1 MAGYGPGSPGG
12 SYSSYT
18 SANSITI
25 SDIQDAVSI
34 DPKLLEKIDKME
46 RNYETIMERLA
57 ILDDP
62 NPEQLEKFKQLKM
75 AYEKYKFLEEL
86 CGKDES

>member
-1 MAGYGPGSPGG
+1 MGGMGPGSPGG
-12 SYSSYT
+12 SYSSK
-18 SANSITI
+18 NITI
-25 SDIQDAVSI
+25 SEIQNAISI

-62 NPEQLEKFKQLKM
+62 NPEQLAKFKQLKM

>member
-1 MAGYGPGSPGG
+1 MGGSGPGGAGG
-12 SYSSYT
+12 GYKQ
-18 SANSITI
+18 NITI
-25 SDIQDAVSI
+25 SEIQHAISI

-62 NPEQLEKFKQLKM
+62 NPEQLAKFKQLKM

>member
-12 SYSSYT
+12 YT
-18 SANSITI
+18 RANNITI

-34 DPKLLEKIDKME
+34 DPKLLAKIDKMDS
-46 RNYETIMERLA
+46 NFETIMERLA
-57 ILDDP
+57 ILDEP
-62 NPEQLEKFKQLKM
+62 TPEHLAKFKQLRV

>member
-12 SYSSYT
+12 GYT
-18 SANSITI
+18 SANNITI
-25 SDIQDAVSI
+25 SDIQDAISI
-34 DPKLLEKIDKME
+34 DPKLLAKIDKMD
-46 RNYETIMERLA
+46 RNFETIMERLA
-57 ILDDP
+57 ILDEP
-62 NPEQLEKFKQLKM
+62 RPEQLEKFKQLKV